1 MKWLYALS
9 LILFVFHASADVSQD
24 EVVGMLD
31 KMVKEGTI
39 SAEEAQK
46 AKIKMKSMNGNEWS
60 ALNNQA
66 EKAAASRGP
75 ASISA
80 AEPIKESRTSDLDK
94 AQLHQIEDDI
104 KKIIPEQHH

>member
-1 MKWLYALS
+1 MKWFYTLS
-9 LILFVFHASADVSQD
+9 LILFVSNASADVSQD
-24 EVVGMLD
+24 EVTGMLD
-31 KMVKEGTI
+31 KMVREGTI
-39 SAEEAQK
+39 SAQEAEK

-60 ALNNQA
+60 ALNSQA
-66 EKAAASRGP
+66 EKVAASRGP

-80 AEPIKESRTSDLDK
+80 AEPIKESKTADLDK